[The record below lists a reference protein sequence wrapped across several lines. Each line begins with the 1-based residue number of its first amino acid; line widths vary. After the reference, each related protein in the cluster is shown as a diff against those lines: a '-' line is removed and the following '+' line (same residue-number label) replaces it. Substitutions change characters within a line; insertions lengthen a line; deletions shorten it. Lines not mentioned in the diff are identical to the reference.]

1 MSTQA
6 IQAGEAFIQ
15 LNIHGDEIQ
24 KSLNKIGG
32 QIDEFGSKTVSTLSA
47 LRSAMGGAIE
57 DGGQLGDS
65 ISLAG
70 QAIETFGTYFGYISN
85 AASLIDNTIQSYSKL
100 TFQVAQQN
108 IAQKMSNY
116 LGKENII
123 TKTASIAVSYAGAAA
138 VKVLAGAQWLLNVAL
153 LGCPLSWFLAGLA
166 GLGAIAGG
174 VMYLMGSFS
183 KSTEDTAKNM
193 EALCKQNDSYRTS
206 ARQCIGTLEELSSK
220 EALNADQ
227 KKASKSAWNELQR
240 SADGLGIS
248 LHDLGIS
255 FDEETGKMNAAAE
268 AMAKFKEAMRVKE
281 LEDLNGAIQAQE
293 DHIDSLQ
300 KKLDGNGGLANGW
313 RTIGTWVTFGWV
325 DNAEEIQAKIDETRE
340 KLQENLDRQKTVV
353 DFSAEYKENE
363 AKLQEIY
370 DKEKEAAKNALAVK
384 LDAIHQE
391 MEERRALLKMLI
403 AEASARSDLS
413 EEEMKKLKERQAALA
428 ALDAEEKKR
437 VADAKADDDAQAQK
451 IETDFFAKRAEN
463 EENIKWKRDLEADPD
478 ASLKTASSSSE
489 AADAAFRNAVTALK
503 NADETT
509 SKEELERLKAEVEKT
524 RKEAEKWYARREE
537 AAAKV
542 ADIEK
547 KAAEDAK
554 NAAAEAAK
562 TKEDRLKEIDQME
575 ADRKEAEA
583 LKEEE
588 ESWKNMKE
596 DDPSQARDHARS
608 QVDTLSKSLKQ
619 EEKLLRQL
627 AENGASQEEYD
638 AQKEKI
644 SKLADSVNVWEQ
656 RLEEA
661 SVEPMDEVQEAVQT
675 TPPDVLLAGSVDAQ
689 KKFMELQQAGKD
701 PMEMKLDES
710 NSLLKRLVESSENL
724 ESQMEGI

>member
-15 LNIHGDEIQ
+15 LNIHGEEIQ
-24 KSLNKIGG
+24 KSLTKIGS
-32 QIDEFGSKTVSTLSA
+32 QLDEFGSKMVSSLGLIRSA
-47 LRSAMGGAIE
+47 LGGAI
-57 DGGQLGDS
+57 DDSSQLGDA
-65 ISLAG
+65 ISLIGESFNFFSGIIGSCQQYSSVLQKTTAS
-70 QAIETFGTYFGYISN
+70 AKIFTFQQLQQSSALKLGNILTSKSIIARSTLTAVSYLH
-85 AASLIDNTIQSYSKL
+85 AASLKAL
-100 TFQVAQQN
+100 CGV
-108 IAQKMSNY
+108 
-116 LGKENII
+116 
-123 TKTASIAVSYAGAAA
+123 
-138 VKVLAGAQWLLNVAL
+138 QWLLNGAMY
-153 LGCPLSWFLAGLA
+153 GCPITWLVAGLA
-166 GLGAIAGG
+166 GIGAAIGG
-174 VMYLMGSFS
+174 VMYLVGAFGD
-183 KSTEDTAKNM
+183 STAETAKSM
-193 EALCKQNDSYRTS
+193 EELRKRNDEFRNS
-206 ARQCIGTLEELSSK
+206 ARESVGILEDLSRKTSLNASQQDLASK
-220 EALNADQ
+220 AFSALNHSCDSLGGEFT
-227 KKASKSAWNELQR
+227 KLNVVFDKS
-240 SADGLGIS
+240 
-248 LHDLGIS
+248 
-255 FDEETGKMNAAAE
+255 TGKMGDISQQLLKLKEEMRLQE
-268 AMAKFKEAMRVKE
+268 AKDLGQEFDALTKH
-281 LEDLNGAIQAQE
+281 LEFLKSCLNE
-293 DHIDSLQ
+293 D
-300 KKLDGNGGLANGW
+300 GEVGW
-313 RTIGTWVTFGWV
+313 RRWFGTWFFGYM
-325 DNAEEIQAKIDETRE
+325 DNAEEIQQKIQETQQ
-340 KLQENLDRQKTVV
+340 KIQENVNQQAVVV
-353 DFSAEYKENE
+353 DWSVEYKENE
-363 AKLQEIY
+363 KKLEEIY
-370 DKEKEAAKNALAVK
+370 AKEAEASRNALQVK
-384 LDAIHQE
+384 IDGIQKEFAEREMILKQLIQE
-391 MEERRALLKMLI
+391 MEIREKLLSEDEKKVLNERRAALAGLNAEQERRIQLLKDEY
-403 AEASARSDLS
+403 AVQVQKTKDDYD
-413 EEEMKKLKERQAALA
+413 KKIKENKENKEWRET
-428 ALDAEEKKR
+428 LDFDPKLTKLN
-437 VADAKADDDAQAQK
+437 ADNKY
-451 IETDFFAKRAEN
+451 
-463 EENIKWKRDLEADPD
+463 
-478 ASLKTASSSSE
+478 E
-489 AADAAFRNAVTALK
+489 AAYSAFANAVEAAA

-509 SKEELERLKAEVEKT
+509 SKEELERLNAEVEKT

-554 NAAAEAAK
+554 TAAAEAAK

-619 EEKLLRQL
+619 EEKFLRQL

-689 KKFMELQQAGKD
+689 KKFMELQQAGKN

>member
-15 LNIHGDEIQ
+15 LNINSDELQ
-24 KSLNKIGG
+24 KG
-32 QIDEFGSKTVSTLSA
+32 
-47 LRSAMGGAIE
+47 
-57 DGGQLGDS
+57 
-65 ISLAG
+65 
-70 QAIETFGTYFGYISN
+70 
-85 AASLIDNTIQSYSKL
+85 
-100 TFQVAQQN
+100 
-108 IAQKMSNY
+108 
-116 LGKENII
+116 
-123 TKTASIAVSYAGAAA
+123 
-138 VKVLAGAQWLLNVAL
+138 LLNVSSRL
-153 LGCPLSWFLAGLA
+153 E
-166 GLGAIAGG
+166 GLGGEVQKLASLTTQNFSALSESLGSVAPMIELTGFSISALAPGITIVENLALSFYRNTLQITRLISQQGVLAAVNQLYTSTVHASTAAIAVNGAVMSAHPIMWIAGIIAG
-174 VMYLMGSFS
+174 VVAI
-183 KSTEDTAKNM
+183 TAVAITVFDAFTRSAEENAKAAE
-193 EALCKQNDSYRTS
+193 EACKQNDSYRAS
-206 ARQCIGTLEELSSK
+206 AKQCIGTLEELSSK

-240 SADGLGIS
+240 SADGLGID
-248 LHDLGIS
+248 LQKLGIT
-255 FDEETGKMNAAAE
+255 FDEETGKMNASAE
-268 AMAKFKEAMRVKE
+268 AMAKFREAMRVKE
-281 LEDLNGAIQAQE
+281 LKDLNDAIQAQE
-293 DHIDSLQ
+293 EHIDNLQ
-300 KKLDGNGGLANGW
+300 KKLNKDGGLSNGW
-313 RTIGTWVTFGWV
+313 RTFGTWVTFGWV

-370 DKEKEAAKNALAVK
+370 DREKEEAKNALAVK

-509 SKEELERLKAEVEKT
+509 SNEELERLKAEVEKT

-575 ADRKEAEA
+575 ADRKEEEA

-689 KKFMELQQAGKD
+689 KKFMELQQAGKN